1 MKDNVERVQSS
12 NIIDE
17 ETINIIS
24 DTKDVINV
32 FKDIESDVIEKKGL
46 QKCKHALLQG
56 GSGTIGGSILGSA
69 LAMGLGVATIVPGF
83 IIGGVIIGVTGAIIG
98 SRKDKQSF

>member
-32 FKDIESDVIEKKGL
+32 FKDIESDAIEKKG
-46 QKCKHALLQG
+46 CKNVNMLYYKVVVEL
-56 GSGTIGGSILGSA
+56 
-69 LAMGLGVATIVPGF
+69 
-83 IIGGVIIGVTGAIIG
+83 
-98 SRKDKQSF
+98 